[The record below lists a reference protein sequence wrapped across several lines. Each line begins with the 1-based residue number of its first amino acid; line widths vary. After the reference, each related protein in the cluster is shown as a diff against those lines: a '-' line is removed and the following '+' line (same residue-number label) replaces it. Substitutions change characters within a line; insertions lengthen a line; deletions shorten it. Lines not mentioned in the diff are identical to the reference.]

1 MTHRRLFVALA
12 ASAIAAIAAGSLP
25 AQTGADHPGAGHG
38 VLPSG
43 WHVQTDWS
51 ARRNAAAPAGDVRV
65 SASGDAHEVRP
76 GPAAIF
82 WREADTAA
90 GRYQVAASLSQNRN
104 PEHPEAYGIFVGGR
118 DLAGEGQA
126 YTYLL
131 VRPWDRAFSIR
142 RRTGRRARPTAL
154 VEWSVH
160 DAVARADP
168 ASGRATNRLAILV
181 GEGDVRFLINDVEV
195 HRAHAADV
203 DAAGIAGYRVN
214 HNLDVRLGPL
224 RITAGDRRGES

>member
-1 MTHRRLFVALA
+1 MTHRRLLVALA
-12 ASAIAAIAAGSLP
+12 ALAIAAGSLP
-25 AQTGADHPGAGHG
+25 AQTGTDQPRAGHA
-38 VLPSG
+38 VLPTG

-51 ARRNAAAPAGDVRV
+51 ARRHAAAPASEVRL
-65 SASGDAHEVRP
+65 SASGDAVEVRP

-82 WREADTAA
+82 WRDADTAA
-90 GRYQVAASLSQNRN
+90 GRYQVAAALSQNRN

-131 VRPWDRAFSIR
+131 VRPWDGAFSIR
-142 RRTGRRARPTAL
+142 RRAGRRTRPAAL

-160 DAVARADP
+160 DAVTRADP
-168 ASGRATNRLAILV
+168 ANGRATNRLAILV
-181 GEGDVRFLINDVEV
+181 GEGDVRFVINDVEV
-195 HRAHAADV
+195 HRARAADV
-203 DAAGIAGYRVN
+203 DAAGVAGYRVN

-224 RITAGDRRGES
+224 RITAGDRRDES